1 VSAQVF
7 YDACVWPEGKVYVA
21 AARPLEVLSYG
32 DSPKQAR
39 QNLQEAVK
47 LFLSVIK
54 DEGTLDEVLIEA
66 GYSKTAAGW
75 EAPAVSTRRMAS
87 SLPV

>member
-1 VSAQVF
+1 MSAQVF

-32 DSPKQAR
+32 DGPDQAAK
-39 QNLQEAVK
+39 NLREAVE
-47 LFLSVIK
+47 LFLSVIR
-54 DEGTLDEVLIEA
+54 DEGTLAEVLIEA

-75 EAPAVSTRRMAS
+75 EPPAVSTKRMAS
-87 SLPV
+87 PIPA